1 MKNKGQDHGPA
12 NLVTVQP
19 GAGNLLPVQP
29 SGNSYHYDQA
39 GQPLVS
45 QNATAVQGCYL
56 FNVHDHYLEFL
67 LFH

>member
-12 NLVTVQP
+12 NIVAVQP

-29 SGNSYHYDQA
+29 SGNSYPYDQV

-45 QNATAVQGCYL
+45 QNTAAQGCYF
-56 FNVHDHYLEFL
+56 FNVLDHYLEFL
-67 LFH
+67 LFL